1 MTIRIFAGKVPEIAN
16 SAYVDESAVVIGDV
30 KIGEDSSIWPMTVVR
45 GDVHSITI
53 GKGTN
58 IQDASILHVAHDG
71 KFSPGGYPLVVGD
84 YVTAGHR
91 VTLHACTV
99 GNYCLIGMSATIMD
113 GAVLG
118 DKLIIGAG
126 SLVPT
131 GKVLEGGYLYVGS
144 PVKRVR
150 ELNEKELEFLEY
162 SAVHYVKLK
171 NQHKLHARL
180 G

>member
-1 MTIRIFAGKVPEIAN
+1 MSIRSFAGKTPEIAAN
-16 SAYVDESAVVIGDV
+16 AYVDESAVVIGDV
-30 KIGEDSSIWPMTVVR
+30 KIGENSSIWPMTVVR

-58 IQDASILHVAHDG
+58 IQDASILHVTHDG
-71 KFSPGGYPLVVGD
+71 KFSPGGFPLMVGD
-84 YVTAGHR
+84 YVTVGHR

-126 SLVPT
+126 GLVPA

-150 ELNEKELEFLEY
+150 ELNDKELEFLEY
-162 SAVHYVKLK
+162 SANHYVKLK
-171 NQHKLHARL
+171 NQHKNPEPH
-180 G
+180 

>member
-1 MTIRIFAGKVPEIAN
+1 MSIRSFAGKTPEIAPG
-16 SAYVDESAVVIGDV
+16 AYVDDSAVVIGDV

-58 IQDASILHVAHDG
+58 IQDASILHVTHDG
-71 KFSPGGYPLVVGD
+71 KFSPGGFPLVVGD
-84 YVTAGHR
+84 YVTVGHR

-126 SLVPT
+126 GLVPV

-150 ELNEKELEFLEY
+150 ELNDKELEFLEY
-162 SAVHYVKLK
+162 SANHYVKLK
-171 NQHKLHARL
+171 NQHKNPDKPH
-180 G
+180 

>member
-1 MTIRIFAGKVPEIAN
+1 MTIRIFAGKMPEIAS

-45 GDVHSITI
+45 GDVDSIRI
-53 GKGTN
+53 GKCTN
-58 IQDASILHVAHDG
+58 IQDASVLHATHDG
-71 KFSPGGYPLVVGD
+71 KFSPGGIPLVVGD
-84 YVTAGHR
+84 NVTVGHR
-91 VTLHACTV
+91 VTLHACSV

-113 GAVLG
+113 GAALG
-118 DKLIIGAG
+118 DRVIIGAG

-162 SAVHYVKLK
+162 SASHYVKLK
-171 NQHKLHARL
+171 NHHKYPEQLC
-180 G
+180 